1 MHALANL
8 GRLQRSRSRPPIPR
22 QAMRTSAGTRRSP
35 SLLFSSREL
44 QALQEARP
52 EGGAGM
58 QSSTECDTER
68 GTEASSGAKA
78 KSKPQPYSAFR
89 RHEGRTLSPRPY
101 FQRGD
106 QVGAA
111 DRPPTPRPTSTSQ
124 PLALAD
130 RSASPA
136 RRPLL
141 VRKRQPRRSTSR
153 SSRPAPA
160 RSSRPSPPRSSGPSP
175 PRSSQLAPSR
185 STRPSPIRP
194 YRQSSQPP
202 PSRSPRPSPPR
213 SYRQSS
219 PRLARSP
226 DDSRKPTS

>member
-1 MHALANL
+1 MEVNIQFKNVQKPEDLIHALANL
-8 GRLQRSRSRPPIPR
+8 GSLRRSRSRPPIQR

-52 EGGAGM
+52 EGGADM

-68 GTEASSGAKA
+68 GAEASSGAKA
-78 KSKPQPYSAFR
+78 KSKPQPYSAFW
-89 RHEGRTLSPRPY
+89 RHAGRTLSPRPY

-111 DRPPTPRPTSTSQ
+111 DRPPTPRPTSTRQ

-141 VRKRQPRRSTSR
+141 LRKRQPRRSTSR
-153 SSRPAPA
+153 SL
-160 RSSRPSPPRSSGPSP
+160 RSSRPSPPRSAGPF
-175 PRSSQLAPSR
+175 
-185 STRPSPIRP
+185 
-194 YRQSSQPP
+194 
-202 PSRSPRPSPPR
+202 
-213 SYRQSS
+213 
-219 PRLARSP
+219 
-226 DDSRKPTS
+226 